1 MEQISVYIIVNII
14 DIFFVYLKVN
24 EADLLYNRVIF
35 NELFPLKNDTTFI
48 LKFLFNQPFSLLDL
62 KYFHNRT

>member
-35 NELFPLKNDTTFI
+35 NELFPLKNNTIFI
-48 LKFLFNQPFSLLDL
+48 LKFLYNQPYTLLYL